1 VARTIPLLRLAAL
14 GYISLSLASCAALTE
29 QLQQL
34 DKPTVRLVSAEP
46 SDISLEALT
55 LQFDVEVLNP
65 YSVDLPLTKIDYA
78 VGSKTQA
85 LLSGTQET
93 QTNIPAKGS
102 KVIPVSANVV
112 FLEALEV
119 LKGVSPGAVIPYR
132 ADLGFSVDAPGLGLL
147 RLPVKKEG
155 EMPIPTAPDVSV
167 HNVSFKDV
175 ELSMASL
182 SAVGQAAL
190 QLEVGNTN
198 QFPFDLS
205 KLEYALNLGGTRV
218 AGGTATSQGPIA
230 AGETRVIE
238 FPVEMALQNVGFGLI
253 NLLTGESADYGL
265 AGDLGLDTP
274 FGPISVPYTSS
285 GETPLSN

>member
-1 VARTIPLLRLAAL
+1 
-14 GYISLSLASCAALTE
+14 
-29 QLQQL
+29 
-34 DKPTVRLVSAEP
+34 
-46 SDISLEALT
+46 
-55 LQFDVEVLNP
+55 
-65 YSVDLPLTKIDYA
+65 
-78 VGSKTQA
+78 
-85 LLSGTQET
+85 
-93 QTNIPAKGS
+93 
-102 KVIPVSANVV
+102 
-112 FLEALEV
+112 EALEV

-132 ADLGFSVDAPGLGLL
+132 ADLGFSGDAPGLGLL